1 MKKNKSFDTGKA
13 QYMVASAM
21 EEMTRATEKVLVE
34 YLFDGYIKNL
44 AKAIAYLEVDDAKAD
59 DILCNFSPD
68 VRKKIIDCA
77 KDFKK
82 TDKDV
87 IEEVEHIIATE
98 GMTFN
103 HDYQIIK
110 ENLLL
115 TGQDFAE
122 ENLKKF
128 RSDMPIFQGKLNNCI
143 FCFEDIVLLDCRSIQ
158 KILRD
163 TDQQTLAK
171 ALKGVDT
178 EVQDKIFC
186 NMSKRAAS
194 MLKEDMEFMGPV
206 RLEDVE
212 AAQAQIVRTIFYL
225 EDKGDI
231 SIARVTVGQLIAQF
245 PKIRFFF

>member
-122 ENLKKF
+122 EINL
-128 RSDMPIFQGKLNNCI
+128 SGTSEPLSLAYSPIINFDSKSQSNTGFSLI
-143 FCFEDIVLLDCRSIQ
+143 LS
-158 KILRD
+158 KIKDGR
-163 TDQQTLAK
+163 TSK
-171 ALKGVDT
+171 AST
-178 EVQDKIFC
+178 APF
-186 NMSKRAAS
+186 AS
-194 MLKEDMEFMGPV
+194 
-206 RLEDVE
+206 
-212 AAQAQIVRTIFYL
+212 
-225 EDKGDI
+225 
-231 SIARVTVGQLIAQF
+231 S
-245 PKIRFFF
+245 

>member
-68 VRKKIIDCA
+68 VRKKIIGCA
-77 KDFKK
+77 KGFKK

-87 IEEVEHIIATE
+87 IEEVEHIITTE
-98 GMTFN
+98 GMTFD

-115 TGQDFAE
+115 AGQDFAE

-128 RSDMPIFQGKLNNCI
+128 RSDMPIFQEKLNNCI
-143 FCFEDIVLLDCRSIQ
+143 FCFDDIVLLDCRSIQ
-158 KILRD
+158 KVLRE

-231 SIARVTVGQLIAQF
+231 SIARVTVGQLIE
-245 PKIRFFF
+245 